1 MLIEENWRIS
11 CLLPLLPPLQCPDFT
26 CAVQLWATMQW
37 WAHFWYQSC
46 VFLQLE
52 FSVSVF
58 ILFLILS
65 LTVLFFSLLSYP
77 FISLL
82 MPLLPPK
89 QLPYAS
95 WAPEEKQG
103 MHWRVFPLLSV
114 PQWCLEWEGQH
125 KALLSHPILWNVR
138 ECSEEGGACT
148 EPLNC
153 AQRAESWETKI
164 WIHGLERLELFYCS
178 ITSCWNQTNPK
189 VQVAI

>member
-1 MLIEENWRIS
+1 MLIEENWTIS

-82 MPLLPPK
+82 MPLLPPQTTALCFLGTRRK
-89 QLPYAS
+89 ARNALKGVPTAFS
-95 WAPEEKQG
+95 ATVVPG
-103 MHWRVFPLLSV
+103 MGGTAQSLAEPPHSLECMWMFWGRGGMYRTSELCPVCRVMRNKNLDPWSGKTWVVLL
-114 PQWCLEWEGQH
+114 
-125 KALLSHPILWNVR
+125 
-138 ECSEEGGACT
+138 
-148 EPLNC
+148 
-153 AQRAESWETKI
+153 
-164 WIHGLERLELFYCS
+164 
-178 ITSCWNQTNPK
+178 
-189 VQVAI
+189 